1 MKEKEIKDFVKER
14 YSKIATKEDSSCS
27 CCSGNGMAGIIQ
39 QAKAVGYS
47 EDEIK
52 SIPADAIFGLGCGNP
67 TALAEIKKGETV
79 LDLGSGGGI
88 DVFLA
93 ANKVGDQGKVI
104 GVDMTDNMVETATKN
119 AKAGGY
125 GNVEFKL
132 GEIENLPI
140 EDESI
145 DVIISNCVIN
155 LTPNKSVAF
164 KEVFRVLNDGGRILI
179 SDIVTEGELPD
190 ETRKSFQAWSECTAG
205 AMEKEEY
212 LETIR
217 KAGFKDVEIIEEH
230 FFTEKDLDER
240 LVGKIT
246 SVQVR
251 ALKGETMSK
260 DNKTACCGESIGESR
275 KKDLGCCGDVVGE
288 SRKKD
293 LRCCEGNEVEKPE
306 ENLEEISECGCGC
319 GGEFPDQSLIK
330 NPDKPKNMASP
341 DFFESFEK
349 FAQAMGIVSIGY
361 TQVTPELINTEEPVY
376 PNAIVLTLEM
386 GKDIITTPPGPE
398 AQKLNDATYEKL
410 GNITYALSD
419 FIRSN
424 GFATQVAHPYGSMVG
439 FSQLGEK
446 AGLGWIGQSGL
457 LISPELGPRQ
467 KISAIFT
474 TIQNLPL
481 TNDEN
486 HSWISDYCEKCGK
499 CIKACPEKALIE
511 IETCCGGK
519 TIEFIQKRCIG
530 CSQGCTYCIED
541 CPFDEKGYQHVKD
554 KSDRMNA
561 KLAAKKTRSCS

>member
-1 MKEKEIKDFVKER
+1 LKEKEIKDFVKER
-14 YSKIATKEDSSCS
+14 YSKIATKTDSSSCS
-27 CCSGNGMAGIIQ
+27 CCSGTGMDGIIR

-93 ANKVGDQGKVI
+93 ANKVGDDGKVI
-104 GVDMTDNMVETATKN
+104 GVDMTEAMVETATQN
-119 AKAGGY
+119 AEAGGY
-125 GNVEFKL
+125 QNVEFKL

-140 EDESI
+140 EDDSI

-164 KEVFRVLNDGGRILI
+164 KEVFRVLKDSGRILI

-190 ETRKSFQAWSECTAG
+190 EVRRSFQAWSECTAG
-205 AMEKEEY
+205 AMEKQDY
-212 LETIR
+212 LKTIK
-217 KAGFKDVEIIEEH
+217 KAGFSKVEIIEEH
-230 FFTEKDLDER
+230 FFTEPNLDER

-251 ALKGETMSK
+251 ALKGETMSD
-260 DNKTACCGESIGESR
+260 DNKTACCGESIESP
-275 KKDLGCCGDVVGE
+275 KQEQEQDEDGGCCGGTGDKSETELDE
-288 SRKKD
+288 SD
-293 LRCCEGNEVEKPE
+293 
-306 ENLEEISECGCGC
+306 ECGCGC
-319 GGEFPDQSLIK
+319 GGEFPDQSLVK
-330 NPDKPKNMASP
+330 NPDEPKNMVDP
-341 DFFESFEK
+341 DFLKGFEK
-349 FAQAMGIVSIGY
+349 FAHSMGIVSIGY
-361 TQVTPELINTEEPVY
+361 TQVIPELINTEETLY

-386 GKDIITTPPGPE
+386 GNDIIKTPPGPE
-398 AQKLNDATYEKL
+398 AQQLNDATYAKL

-419 FIRSN
+419 FIRAN

-439 FSQLGEK
+439 FSQLGQK

-474 TIQNLPL
+474 NIENLPMEKH
-481 TNDEN
+481 DD
-486 HSWISDYCEKCGK
+486 HSWIIDYCEKCGK
-499 CIKACPEKALIE
+499 CIKACPEKALIKTE
-511 IETCCGGK
+511 SCCGGK
-519 TIEFIQKRCIG
+519 EIQFVQKRCIG

-541 CPFDEKGYQHVKD
+541 CPFDGKGYEHVKNKFD
-554 KSDRMNA
+554 KMNA
-561 KLAAKKTRSCS
+561 KLAEKKSKSCC